1 MDCVL
6 TIFGSKDLSM
16 INQFYNTDF
25 FRPLFTRNMACF
37 VFGIVISSC
46 SQDKIKKSDLKVNTE
61 DLKIDRAD
69 SVSVI
74 ISKQGETK
82 ALLKTKEFVE
92 NQNAKPPYLD
102 MTKGLKVDF
111 FDENLEVETTL
122 TANSARFYTGTNN
135 IMVQGNV
142 VVVNKKGEKLNT
154 EHLIWNNQLQRFY
167 TQQPVRID
175 RGGSITTGSG
185 LEANKDFSWIRIY
198 RQAGTVPVEKGQLPE
213 G

>member
-1 MDCVL
+1 MHRP
-6 TIFGSKDLSM
+6 
-16 INQFYNTDF
+16 F
-25 FRPLFTRNMACF
+25 FVRTMAYF
-37 VFGIVISSC
+37 AIALLYLSSC
-46 SQDKIKKSDLKVNTE
+46 SQDKIKKSDLKVSSE

-74 ISKQGETK
+74 ISKDGATK

-102 MTKGLKVDF
+102 MSKGLKVEF
-111 FDENLEVETTL
+111 FDDQLEVETTL
-122 TANSARFYTGTNN
+122 TANSARFYTGNSN

-142 VVVNKKGEKLNT
+142 VVVNRKGEKLNT

-167 TQQPVRID
+167 TQQSVRID
-175 RGGSITTGSG
+175 RAGSITTGSG

-198 RQAGTVPVEKGQLPE
+198 HQAGTVPVEKGQLPTE
-213 G
+213 